1 MLREIDR
8 IISSIDFENIQKH
21 PNILVAASFW
31 DKKRYHAAKVCYK
44 FMRMIDD
51 LIDDRK
57 AQGDEISCLE
67 QEELSEKVNSWIGCL
82 ETTTESDPFYQELIH
97 TIATFNIPLQ
107 LFHNFAKAML
117 YDINHNGFSTLED
130 FMEYSEGASVAP
142 ASIFVH
148 LCCLSEE
155 NGEYRTP
162 DYDIMDVAR
171 PCAIFSYLVHI
182 IRDFQEDQLNNLN
195 YFANDI
201 LMRNNLLPTDL
212 KEIANGAPVTESFRL
227 VIGEYHEQARRY
239 RDQTLQELQN
249 LSTKLSDRYLL
260 SLHMIFNLYDM
271 VFDRIDVKNGQFTSK
286 ELNPTAQ
293 EIRERV
299 LKVAS
304 DFPTDYMGP

>member
-1 MLREIDR
+1 MDREINR
-8 IISSIDFENIQKH
+8 IINGIDIENIDKH
-21 PNILVAASFW
+21 PNILIAARLW
-31 DKKRYHAAKVCYK
+31 DEKRYHAAKVCYK

-57 AQGDEISCLE
+57 AQGDEISFLE
-67 QEELSEKVNSWIGCL
+67 QEELSEKVNSWIDCL
-82 ETTTESDPFYQELIH
+82 ETTSESDPFYQELIH
-97 TIATFNIPLQ
+97 TIATFNIPSQ
-107 LFHNFAKAML
+107 LFHNFAKSML

-155 NGEYRTP
+155 GNEYRTP
-162 DYDIMDVAR
+162 DYDVVKVAR

-182 IRDFQEDQLNNLN
+182 IRDFQEDQLSNLN

-201 LMRNNLLPTDL
+201 LKRNNLLPTDL
-212 KEIANGAPVTESFRL
+212 KEIANGAPVSESFRL
-227 VIGEYHEQARRY
+227 VIGEYYEHARNY
-239 RDQTLQELQN
+239 RDQTLQELQS

-271 VFDRIDVKNGQFTSK
+271 VFDRIDIKNGHFTSI
-286 ELNPTAQ
+286 ELNPTPQ
-293 EIRERV
+293 EIRDKV
-299 LKVAS
+299 LELVS
-304 DFPTDYMGP
+304 SWSHT